1 MSQKAPTIKL
11 GGAPYEDA
19 TQASIHYQTPALLK
33 VMFRMHEDSVKDL
46 TVAVLRTACRRRADD
61 ECDAKP
67 AKIIR
72 SELNC
77 SGYEVSKLVNKQEE
91 TRRDFIRR
99 TWASY
104 TTGKI
109 SRKDYITVK
118 RATSFYQYF
127 SCSLVGSY
135 HACYVFNC

>member
-46 TVAVLRTACRRRADD
+46 TVAVLRTACRRRADN
-61 ECDAKP
+61 ECDAKA

-77 SGYEVSKLVNKQEE
+77 SGYEGESLTLQ
-91 TRRDFIRR
+91 DFKRK

-104 TTGKI
+104 TTGQI

-118 RATSFYQYF
+118 CATRFYQYF
-127 SCSLVGSY
+127 SCRLIP
-135 HACYVFNC
+135 CMLCF